1 MSVCLWISVN
11 SVELLLRDFKIM
23 ASNNANSQSSAPM
36 VSVDETTAAASS
48 PNLSAPLP
56 ATSAASPRTSA
67 PTSQVVTQSEPV
79 ISQVQSLAPIVSG
92 FDPNLHGRLTN
103 EQMRQAQEK
112 AALSVYEE
120 GSRSNRRSMPV
131 TSVYAN
137 YAAMNSNPFST
148 GSAYSEAPNMNMG
161 SYPIVGQGGP
171 SEPSAQR
178 IFPQQ
183 HGVSPSSH
191 DQNLRPIQTVN
202 ASNPITPFALGNRAP
217 RAAAS
222 TTGGTRRRLDSV
234 GLKSII
240 YEPQAG
246 VVASDAKM
254 RAIGMALI
262 EMGIREDQLTE
273 VGVYLARHCADVGAS
288 DKSTLL
294 GTFPGSD
301 ITLEEV
307 GTRIKQTES
316 CTLRQY
322 CAYYAKHVWNLML
335 QTQKPPANWVGKE
348 FKFETRYA
356 AFDFFFGVESSA
368 SLEPADGLI
377 RLPTQAER
385 VANNTSKEIQ
395 MYRIRS
401 MEGTQAVNFGEVTG
415 GKVGPKPVLSIRK

>member
-1 MSVCLWISVN
+1 MASDGSQPPSSTPIS
-11 SVELLLRDFKIM
+11 SVEDST
-23 ASNNANSQSSAPM
+23 AAVSAPIS
-36 VSVDETTAAASS
+36 SVASS
-48 PNLSAPLP
+48 TP
-56 ATSAASPRTSA
+56 ASIPA
-67 PTSQVVTQSEPV
+67 VSEPV

-103 EQMRQAQEK
+103 EQMRQAQGE
-112 AALSVYEE
+112 AARQGFEA
-120 GSRSNRRSMPV
+120 GSRHNQRSASSTAAQHNY
-131 TSVYAN
+131 TSI
-137 YAAMNSNPFST
+137 NSNPFET
-148 GSAYSEAPNMNMG
+148 GTAYGGAPMGSLG
-161 SYPIVGQGGP
+161 SYPITFGGGRP
-171 SEPSAQR
+171 SEPSSQR

-183 HGVSPSSH
+183 HGVNPSAH
-191 DQNLRPIQTVN
+191 
-202 ASNPITPFALGNRAP
+202 ASDLAPSQAGGNTGTPFTLGNRAP
-217 RAAAS
+217 RDVTAN
-222 TTGGTRRRLDSV
+222 TGGMRRRLDSI
-234 GLKSII
+234 GLKNIR

-246 VVASDAKM
+246 VVASNQKI
-254 RAIGMALI
+254 RAVGVALIGM
-262 EMGIREDQLTE
+262 GIPEHQLTE

-307 GTRIKQTES
+307 GTMVKQTEG

-322 CAYYAKHVWNLML
+322 CAFYAKHVWNLML
-335 QTQKPPANWVGKE
+335 QTQSPPANWVGKE

-356 AFDFFFGVESSA
+356 AFDFFFGVESTA

-385 VANNTSKEIQ
+385 VANATSKEIQ

-415 GKVGPKPVLSIRK
+415 GKIGPKPVLSIRK

>member
-1 MSVCLWISVN
+1 
-11 SVELLLRDFKIM
+11 M
-23 ASNNANSQSSAPM
+23 ASNGTNSQSSAPM
-36 VSVDETTAAASS
+36 ISVDETPVIASS
-48 PNLSAPLP
+48 PNPSVSPT
-56 ATSAASPRTSA
+56 ATSAVVSSVSA
-67 PTSQVVTQSEPV
+67 PISQGVFQSEPI
-79 ISQVQSLAPIVSG
+79 ISQVQSIAPIVSG
-92 FDPNLHGRLTN
+92 FDPSLHGRLTN
-103 EQMRQAQEK
+103 EQMRQAQEE
-112 AALSVYEE
+112 AARRGYEE
-120 GSRSNRRSMPV
+120 GSRPNQRFMPA
-131 TSVYAN
+131 TSAYVD
-137 YAAMNSNPFST
+137 YAAMNSNPFTT
-148 GSAYSEAPNMNMG
+148 GTAYSEAPRMNMG
-161 SYPIVGQGGP
+161 PYPTVGQGVP

-178 IFPQQ
+178 VFPQQ
-183 HGVSPSSH
+183 HGISPSSH
-191 DQNLRPIQTVN
+191 DQNLRPVQAVN
-202 ASNPITPFALGNRAP
+202 TNSPITPFSLGNRAP
-217 RAAAS
+217 RTAAS
-222 TTGGTRRRLDSV
+222 TSGGTRRRLDSV

-254 RAIGMALI
+254 RAVGMALI

-307 GTRIKQTES
+307 GTRIKQTEG

>member
-1 MSVCLWISVN
+1 
-11 SVELLLRDFKIM
+11 M
-23 ASNNANSQSSAPM
+23 ASNGSQPPASTPM
-36 VSVDETTAAASS
+36 ASVEESTAAASAPIS
-48 PNLSAPLP
+48 SVASSAP
-56 ATSAASPRTSA
+56 ASA
-67 PTSQVVTQSEPV
+67 PAASEPV

-103 EQMRQAQEK
+103 EQMRQAQDE
-112 AALSVYEE
+112 AARKGYEE
-120 GSRSNRRSMPV
+120 GSRPNQRS
-131 TSVYAN
+131 TSSTAAHNN
-137 YAAMNSNPFST
+137 YASINSNPFET
-148 GSAYSEAPNMNMG
+148 GTAYSGAPQVSMG
-161 SYPIVGQGGP
+161 PYPIFPGSGSP
-171 SEPSAQR
+171 SEPNSQR
-178 IFPQQ
+178 IFPLQ
-183 HGVSPSSH
+183 HGVNPSAH
-191 DQNLRPIQTVN
+191 DADLGPHQANTGSN
-202 ASNPITPFALGNRAP
+202 AGTPFTLGNRAP
-217 RAAAS
+217 RNATS
-222 TTGGTRRRLDSV
+222 NTGGMRRRLDSM
-234 GLKSII
+234 GLKNIR

-246 VVASDAKM
+246 VVASNQKI
-254 RAIGMALI
+254 RAVGVALIGM
-262 EMGIREDQLTE
+262 GIPEHQLTE

-307 GTRIKQTES
+307 GTMIKQTEG

-322 CAYYAKHVWNLML
+322 CAFYAKHVWNLML
-335 QTQKPPANWVGKE
+335 QTQSPPANWVGKE

-368 SLEPADGLI
+368 SLEPADGLM

-385 VANNTSKEIQ
+385 VANATSKEIQ